1 MPSKRVKVIFI
12 YIVFIGLAAAVL
24 FPLYWTFLVSTRAKI
39 ALFDRPIPYVTGF
52 EVENYS
58 RPFLVDLYGRYL
70 LNSLIIASG
79 NAVLVLA
86 MAIPAA
92 YALSRFK
99 IRGRENIFFWLI
111 TNRMAPP
118 AIFIIPLYLIFS
130 GSVFRGIRL
139 IDTHLGMILVYCI
152 FNLPFAIWLLK
163 GMIDGLP
170 IELDEA
176 AVVDGCSYLGILRR
190 VIIPVAKPSIVVTGV
205 LIWLFSWNEMLFA
218 SILTSTRANTITA
231 GILKFVTV
239 VGVDWGE
246 MAAVSVVCLIPAAIL
261 VGFAQK
267 HVVAGLTF
275 GAVKE

>member
-1 MPSKRVKVIFI
+1 VPNKRVKVIFI
-12 YIVFIGLAAAVL
+12 YIAFIGLAAVVL
-24 FPLYWTFLVSTRAKI
+24 FPLYWTFLVSTRTKV
-39 ALFDRPIPYVTGF
+39 ALFDKPVPYVTGF

-58 RPFLVDLYGRYL
+58 RPFLVDLYGHYL

-152 FNLPFAIWLLK
+152 FNLPFTEK
-163 GMIDGLP
+163 
-170 IELDEA
+170 A
-176 AVVDGCSYLGILRR
+176 ASH
-190 VIIPVAKPSIVVTGV
+190 
-205 LIWLFSWNEMLFA
+205 
-218 SILTSTRANTITA
+218 TS
-231 GILKFVTV
+231 
-239 VGVDWGE
+239 
-246 MAAVSVVCLIPAAIL
+246 
-261 VGFAQK
+261 
-267 HVVAGLTF
+267 H
-275 GAVKE
+275 

>member
-12 YIVFIGLAAAVL
+12 YIAFIGLAAAVL
-24 FPLYWTFLVSTRAKI
+24 FPLYWTFLVSTRTKV
-39 ALFDRPIPYVTGF
+39 ALFDKPVPYVTGF

-58 RPFLVDLYGRYL
+58 RPFLVDLYGHYL

-190 VIIPVAKPSIVVTGV
+190 IIIPVAKPSIVVTGV

-246 MAAVSVVCLIPAAIL
+246 MAAVSIACLIPAAIL

>member
-12 YIVFIGLAAAVL
+12 SIVFIGLAAAVL

>member
-1 MPSKRVKVIFI
+1 MPNKRVKVIFI
-12 YIVFIGLAAAVL
+12 YIAFIGLAAVVL
-24 FPLYWTFLVSTRAKI
+24 FPLYWTFLVSTRTKI
-39 ALFDRPIPYVTGF
+39 ALFDKPVPYVTGF
-52 EVENYS
+52 AVENYS

-176 AVVDGCSYLGILRR
+176 ALMDGCSYLGILRR

-246 MAAVSVVCLIPAAIL
+246 MAAVSVACLIPAAIL

-267 HVVAGLTF
+267 HIVAGLTF

>member
-1 MPSKRVKVIFI
+1 MPNKRVKLIFI
-12 YIVFIGLAAAVL
+12 YIAFIGLAAAVL
-24 FPLYWTFLVSTRAKI
+24 FPLYWTFLVSTRTKI
-39 ALFDRPIPYVTGF
+39 ALFDKPVPYVTGF

-58 RPFLVDLYGRYL
+58 RPFLVDLYGHYL

-130 GSVFRGIRL
+130 GSVFRCIRL

-190 VIIPVAKPSIVVTGV
+190 IIIPVAKPSIVVTGV

-246 MAAVSVVCLIPAAIL
+246 MAAVSIACLIPAAIL

>member
-1 MPSKRVKVIFI
+1 MQSKSVKLIFI
-12 YIVFIGLAAAVL
+12 YIAFILIALAVL
-24 FPLYWTFLVSTRAKI
+24 FPLYWTFLVSTRGKTS
-39 ALFDRPIPYVTGF
+39 LFDKPIPYVTEF
-52 EVENYS
+52 DSENYI
-58 RPFLVDLYGRYL
+58 RPFFKDLYGRYL

-79 NAVLVLA
+79 NVAIVLA
-86 MAIPAA
+86 LAIPAA

-99 IRGRENIFFWLI
+99 IQGQKHIFFWLI

-118 AIFIIPLYLIFS
+118 AVFIVPLYMIFS
-130 GSVFRGIRL
+130 GRVFRGFRL
-139 IDTHLGMILVYCI
+139 IDTHIGMMLIYCI

-170 IELDEA
+170 LELDEA
-176 AVVDGCSYLGILRR
+176 ALVDGCSHLGILWR
-190 VIIPVAKPSIVVTGV
+190 IIVPVSKPAIAVTAV
-205 LIWLFSWNEMLFA
+205 LTWLFSWNEMLFA

-246 MAAVSVVCLIPAAIL
+246 MAAVSIVCLVPAAL
-261 VGFAQK
+261 FVSVAQK
-267 HVVAGLTF
+267 YIVTGLTF